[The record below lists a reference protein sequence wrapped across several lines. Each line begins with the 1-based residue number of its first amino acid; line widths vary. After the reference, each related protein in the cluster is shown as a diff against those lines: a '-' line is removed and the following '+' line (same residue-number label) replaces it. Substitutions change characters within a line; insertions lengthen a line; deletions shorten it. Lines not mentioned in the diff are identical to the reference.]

1 MRTAFLFFTGLI
13 AGSLIGWFAF
23 PAALYRTEL
32 QPMQFNHKVHTGDQG
47 GMACTDCHATNEQGR
62 FQGIPAVAKC
72 AECHAAPLGTT
83 QQEQQ
88 LVDQYITP
96 SKEIPWKVYS
106 RQPDNAFFSH
116 ASHVTIGEMKC
127 EDCHGPHGQSESIKP
142 YQVNR
147 ISGYS
152 RDVWGENI
160 SGFQSE
166 PWQGMKMSKCVQCHT
181 ERQRVDGC
189 IACHK

>member
-1 MRTAFLFFTGLI
+1 MRTALLIFTGMV

-23 PAALYRTEL
+23 PAALYRTEE

-62 FQGIPAVAKC
+62 FLGIPAVAKC

-83 QQEQQ
+83 PQEQQ
-88 LVDQYITP
+88 LVDHYVTP
-96 SKEIPWKVYS
+96 GKEIPWKVYS

-127 EDCHGPHGQSESIKP
+127 EDCHGPHGQSESIKS
-142 YQVNR
+142 YQENR

-152 RDVWGENI
+152 RDVWGANI